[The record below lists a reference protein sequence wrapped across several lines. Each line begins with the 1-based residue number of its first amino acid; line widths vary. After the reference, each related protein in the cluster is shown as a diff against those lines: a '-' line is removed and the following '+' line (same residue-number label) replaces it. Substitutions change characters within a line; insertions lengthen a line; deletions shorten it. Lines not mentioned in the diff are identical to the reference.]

1 MNFDD
6 VWDWDAEPRSGGG
19 YDGGHT
25 QKVPDG
31 RHTGDIVK
39 VEKKDLKFKQSDDN
53 PSGTCLIVTWSKD
66 ATHFP
71 VESIVPQTWRGL
83 IEAICRAAGVAGPQ
97 RGEDWDPQ
105 SLVGRVATIDV
116 ENAVSA
122 KGKEYQRITKWHASP
137 QKPLPPAEK
146 APPPVKRSPART
158 PAAKA
163 HAEFKEHADADDIP
177 F

>member
-1 MNFDD
+1 VNFDD

-19 YDGGHT
+19 YDGGGHT

-39 VEKKDLKFKQSDDN
+39 VELKALKFKMSDDN

-122 KGKEYQRITKWHASP
+122 KGKEYQRITKWYESAS
-137 QKPLPPAEK
+137 KPVPA
-146 APPPVKRSPART
+146 ARPAAKRAPART

-163 HAEFKEHADADDIP
+163 HAEFSEHADGDDIP